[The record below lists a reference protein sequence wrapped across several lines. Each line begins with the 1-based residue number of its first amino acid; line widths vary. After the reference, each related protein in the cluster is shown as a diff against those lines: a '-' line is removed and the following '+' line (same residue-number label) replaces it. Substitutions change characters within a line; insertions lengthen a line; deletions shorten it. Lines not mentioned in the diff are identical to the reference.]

1 MKARHAD
8 LYWRKTRRLTFILL
22 AIWAVV
28 TFSCIWFA
36 RSLNEYSLFGFPLGF
51 YMGAQGLPVFYLIL
65 ILIYNLSM
73 RRLDVR
79 YHHDTE

>member
-1 MKARHAD
+1 MKSSHAD
-8 LYWRKTRRLTFILL
+8 LYWRKTRRLTFLL
-22 AIWAVV
+22 LTIWALV

-36 RSLNEYSLFGFPLGF
+36 RNLNELSLFGFPLGF
-51 YMGAQGLPVFYLIL
+51 YMGAQGLPIFYLIL
-65 ILIYNLSM
+65 IMIYNRRM